1 MPIDQHNEQYTM
13 ENRGTRHTLTIRQV
27 KSQDFGNYSCV
38 ADNQL
43 GKNKKIIT
51 LSGLPRAPQFRSNA
65 QSQWRDK
72 YNISWTVDSYAPIE
86 EYKLYYKMLSHN
98 SIGYQ
103 NHLEP
108 SMDVHNK
115 DSYPSHANYV
125 RSLTRINNDSRLIS
139 FIFLSCFLANI
150 STVLTWLLLQAER

>member
-1 MPIDQHNEQYTM
+1 MINDGVDWGDFKLIMELFPLIQVSWLRDTMPIDQHNEQYTM
-13 ENRGTRHTLTIRQV
+13 DNRATRHTLTIRRV
-27 KSQDFGNYSCV
+27 KAQDFGNYSCV

-51 LSGLPRAPQFRSNA
+51 LSGLPRAPQFRSAA

-72 YNISWTVDSYAPIE
+72 YNISWTVDSHAPIE

-98 SIGYQ
+98 SAGYH
-103 NHLEP
+103 NHLDT
-108 SMDVHNK
+108 SIDK

-125 RSLTRINNDSRLIS
+125 R
-139 FIFLSCFLANI
+139 
-150 STVLTWLLLQAER
+150 

>member
-1 MPIDQHNEQYTM
+1 MELFLLPTQVSWLRDTMPIDQHNEQYTM
-13 ENRGTRHTLTIRQV
+13 ESRGTRNSLTIRRV
-27 KSQDFGNYSCV
+27 KAQDFGNYSCV

-43 GKNKKIIT
+43 GKNKKIVT
-51 LSGLPRAPQFRSNA
+51 LSGLPRAPVFRSNA

-98 SIGYQ
+98 SIGFQ
-103 NHLEP
+103 NHLDP
-108 SMDVHNK
+108 SMDAHK

-125 RSLTRINNDSRLIS
+125 R
-139 FIFLSCFLANI
+139 
-150 STVLTWLLLQAER
+150 

>member
-1 MPIDQHNEQYTM
+1 MVDVGTFKLITKSFLHIQVSWLRDTMPIDQHNEQYTM
-13 ENRGTRHTLTIRQV
+13 ENRLTRHTLTIRRV
-27 KSQDFGNYSCV
+27 KAQDFGNYSCV

-72 YNISWTVDSYAPIE
+72 YNISWTVDSFAPIE

-98 SIGYQ
+98 SIGFQ
-103 NHLEP
+103 NHLDP

-115 DSYPSHANYV
+115 DSSYPSHANYV
-125 RSLTRINNDSRLIS
+125 S
-139 FIFLSCFLANI
+139 
-150 STVLTWLLLQAER
+150 

>member
-1 MPIDQHNEQYTM
+1 MDLFLRIQVSWLRDTMPIDQHNEQYSM
-13 ENRGTRHTLTIRQV
+13 ESRGTRHTLTIRRV
-27 KSQDFGNYSCV
+27 KAQDFGNYSCV

-51 LSGLPRAPQFRSNA
+51 LSGLPRAPQFRSTA

-98 SIGYQ
+98 SIGFQ
-103 NHLEP
+103 NHLDT
-108 SMDVHNK
+108 SMDAHLTK

-125 RSLTRINNDSRLIS
+125 R
-139 FIFLSCFLANI
+139 
-150 STVLTWLLLQAER
+150 